1 MRLEVGAFILTVAVA
16 LASCA
21 RATSPAAVLSPV
33 PTGWYFSVKP
43 PRGGPAIKVGPYTQ
57 LACGDML
64 GSALYAHPF
73 ECHFTGPYPPENC
86 ENIGNGFAYPK
97 GWPYPVPVGSDE
109 QLPSSAC
116 FEAPLHGN
124 PGYYG
129 WYFFF
134 YTRTGGSVQECTELS
149 KYRRLATTVQGDEI
163 PEYSDAQCPGAPCFS
178 VGFSTAC
185 E

>member
-1 MRLEVGAFILTVAVA
+1 MLQQ
-16 LASCA
+16 
-21 RATSPAAVLSPV
+21 V

-43 PRGGPAIKVGPYTQ
+43 PNGGPALKVGPYSQ

-73 ECHFTGPYPPENC
+73 ACHFTGPNPPENC
-86 ENIGNGFAYPK
+86 RNIGNGFAYPK
-97 GWPYPVPVGSDE
+97 GWPYPVPVGSDQ

-116 FEAPLHGN
+116 FEAPLDGN
-124 PGYYG
+124 PDYYG

-134 YTRTGGSVQECTELS
+134 YTRTGGSVQECNELP
-149 KYRRLATTVQGDEI
+149 KYRALTLTVPGDEI
-163 PEYSDAQCPGAPCFS
+163 PKYSNAQCPGAPCFS
-178 VGFSTAC
+178 VGFSSAC